1 METALKQIQDWTAEL
16 ETLWEKVAPRFGRV
30 GVRRRAGGFLR
41 GLLSAAERKNGW
53 QLAEQAGDTTP
64 DGMQRL
70 LNHARWDADEVRD
83 DLRDYVVEHLGDRG
97 GVLVVDETGFLK
109 KGTKSAGVQRQYSGT
124 AGRIE
129 NCQIGVFLAY
139 ASRHG
144 HALVDRELY
153 LPESW
158 TTDRRRCREA
168 GIPDQVGFQTKP
180 QLARRML
187 ERALDARV
195 PVAWVTAD
203 AVYGGDGRLRRWLE
217 EHDLAQVLAVN
228 CNQSLVSGLFCFER
242 ADQLAARIPA
252 GAWRHLSAGQ
262 GTKGERRSMPGPG
275 WPSGRCASLA
285 GATGCWCAAASPA
298 ASWPTTSARARPR
311 PAWPSWSRWRECAG
325 RWSALC
331 SRSPRSR
338 RTVATEGRRSSS
350 APRLCHSCTRRS
362 TSGAHQSLLVV
373 PSTSIHAWASTRRPI
388 SQFVPARR
396 KDQDDSPLGASAT
409 QTRRPDSQERSVL
422 RDCSVQGARWSGS
435 SCAADGPSAAD
446 GSHGWARLLRSP
458 HADLRAVWPGQ
469 SGAGPILSCLW
480 VAPCRLRH
488 GPGGPQDGHGGLQR
502 SRGVHSAR

>member
-1 METALKQIQDWTAEL
+1 METALKQIKEWTAEL
-16 ETLWEKVAPRFGRV
+16 ETLWEQVAPRFGRV
-30 GVRRRAGGFLR
+30 EVRHRAGGFLR

-70 LNHARWDADEVRD
+70 LNHARWDPDEVRD
-83 DLRDYVVEHLGDRG
+83 DLRDYVVEHLGDPG

-158 TTDRRRCREA
+158 TADRLRCREA
-168 GIPDQVGFQTKP
+168 GIPDQVGFHTKP

-187 ERALDARV
+187 ERALDAKV

-217 EHDLAQVLAVN
+217 ERDVAHVLAVN

-262 GTKGERRSMPGPG
+262 GAKGERIYAWARVAIRPLREPGRGHWLLVRRSLTSGELAYYVCYGP
-275 WPSGRCASLA
+275 AETSLA
-285 GATGCWCAAASPA
+285 ELVQVAGVRWTVECGFQQGKGETGLDHYQVRRYQAWYRHVTLSMLAQAFLAVQRARAAAVG
-298 ASWPTTSARARPR
+298 TG
-311 PAWPSWSRWRECAG
+311 G
-325 RWSALC
+325 R
-331 SRSPRSR
+331 
-338 RTVATEGRRSSS
+338 
-350 APRLCHSCTRRS
+350 
-362 TSGAHQSLLVV
+362 
-373 PSTSIHAWASTRRPI
+373 
-388 SQFVPARR
+388 
-396 KDQDDSPLGASAT
+396 
-409 QTRRPDSQERSVL
+409 
-422 RDCSVQGARWSGS
+422 
-435 SCAADGPSAAD
+435 
-446 GSHGWARLLRSP
+446 
-458 HADLRAVWPGQ
+458 
-469 SGAGPILSCLW
+469 
-480 VAPCRLRH
+480 
-488 GPGGPQDGHGGLQR
+488 
-502 SRGVHSAR
+502 